1 MAVIS
6 RPNLKFVIGC
16 TIMVVM
22 CGMAAFSAIDPDISL
37 STASNLAQANIGP
50 LTSAQHPLGTDGLG
64 RDLAAMLAAGA
75 QGSLSV
81 GIFAAVG
88 ATVFGNLWGAI
99 AALSGGLAEKIAMRI
114 VDALLSIPSIV
125 LLLFASTFVAS
136 PEATRN
142 LPAAL
147 NAMLGVTPYSDGF
160 LPYCIVIATIAST
173 TWLESARISR
183 ARVLGIMQDDYYQA
197 AIAMG
202 AGTVEILSRHLV
214 PALRGIWI
222 IEATLLTADAL
233 IMESGLSFLGLG
245 LGASTPSWGSML
257 QVAQTSLLY
266 GNIWAAIL
274 PGMAIALTAL
284 SVYMLGRSYLSLRGQ

>member
-1 MAVIS
+1 MHPLFKS
-6 RPNLKFVIGC
+6 NLKFVLGC
-16 TIMVVM
+16 TIMALM
-22 CGMAAFSAIDPDISL
+22 CGMAVFAAISPDLSIS
-37 STASNLAQANIGP
+37 TTCNLAQANISP
-50 LTSAQHPLGTDGLG
+50 LTDQRHPLGTDGLG
-64 RDLAAMLAAGA
+64 RDLAAMLASGA

-88 ATVFGNLWGAI
+88 ATIFGNLWGAI
-99 AALSGGLAEKIAMRI
+99 AAITGGYAEKIAMRI

-125 LLLFASTFVAS
+125 LLLFASSFIAT
-136 PEATRN
+136 PEATRT

-147 NAMLGVTPYSDGF
+147 TAWLGVTPYSDGL
-160 LPYCIVIATIAST
+160 LPYCIVITTIAST

-183 ARVLGIMQDDYYQA
+183 ARVLGIMQDEYYQA

-202 AGTVEILSRHLV
+202 AGNLQILSRHLL
-214 PALRGIWI
+214 PALRGMWV

-245 LGASTPSWGSML
+245 LGATTPSWGSML

-274 PGMAIALTAL
+274 PGLAIALTAL
-284 SVYMLGRSYLSLRGQ
+284 AVYMLGRSYLSLIEQ